1 MEQSLIQH
9 AALLKSLMEGVV
21 AYSTNA
27 NVNPERVQM
36 GFIAEFTPK
45 EPMPTEDN
53 L

>member
-1 MEQSLIQH
+1 MELNLIRLV
-9 AALLKSLMEGVV
+9 ALLKSMMEGAA